1 MNKRLPPMIDDPS
14 QPPYVRELLQA
25 GRDFRVADY
34 DVAKGLDK
42 HLGHIASGTP
52 TPPWAQSL
60 TAAKGLGA
68 TGAASGTLVP
78 WVVLPIATATV
89 VAAVMLGT
97 GSEPAPAPRAAV
109 AATHAAP
116 QSAAPAAPIEPQ
128 QVARAPEAQTVSRDV
143 ASPVPATEPRE
154 QPARPAPRA
163 DKARAGKR
171 TTAAAKTATV
181 SAEAPPLP
189 LKTKTAQASGESGE
203 GQAKGRAHGAQ
214 AEAAAAAPEATIAI
228 EDPKPAAGER
238 PAEPPAQP
246 QPAPQDDARLE
257 REMAMLAM
265 SQRVLHSD
273 PARALKLARQGES
286 EFAGSMFTQER
297 RQLVLLALV
306 ELGRMDEAKRLA
318 KPYLARYPNGPFS
331 DRVRRALATGKVAH

>member
-25 GRDFRVADY
+25 GRDFRVTDY

-60 TAAKGLGA
+60 TAAKGGAA

-97 GSEPAPAPRAAV
+97 SSEPAPSTAV
-109 AATHAAP
+109 TAP
-116 QSAAPAAPIEPQ
+116 QTAAPAAPIEPQ
-128 QVARAPEAQTVSRDV
+128 QAEPAAEPQVAREDA
-143 ASPVPATEPRE
+143 PVPAAQPAATQPE

-163 DKARAGKR
+163 AKATRTDKRA
-171 TTAAAKTATV
+171 TAAAK
-181 SAEAPPLP
+181 SAPPSAATQPLP
-189 LKTKTAQASGESGE
+189 FKPKAAQAAGEA
-203 GQAKGRAHGAQ
+203 QGRTQ
-214 AEAAAAAPEATIAI
+214 AESAAAAPEATIAI

-238 PAEPPAQP
+238 QAEPPAQP

-297 RQLVLLALV
+297 QQLVLLALV
-306 ELGRMDEAKRLA
+306 ELGKMDEAKRLA